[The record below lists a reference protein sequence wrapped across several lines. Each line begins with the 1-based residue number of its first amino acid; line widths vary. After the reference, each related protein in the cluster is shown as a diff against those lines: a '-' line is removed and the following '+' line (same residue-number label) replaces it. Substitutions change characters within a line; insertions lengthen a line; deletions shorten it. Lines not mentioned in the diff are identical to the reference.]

1 MFCFSPIFPTESHKT
16 QFDNFIDF
24 PLACTSVQSRKDLA
38 PALIFGTRHL
48 VIRLALQV
56 VNTCSPIEAAVGEK
70 KPNSLN
76 HLWKKAMASD
86 DTSGCSTQLGAAIL
100 AHRFIVKSK
109 QAVRIDSI
117 AVPVFAVP
125 FLGEEAGGAAE
136 AAGSWDGQGSLAQA
150 SRS

>member
-16 QFDNFIDF
+16 QFDNFMDF

-48 VIRLALQV
+48 VIRLALFI
-56 VNTCSPIEAAVGEK
+56 CSPIEAAVGEK

-76 HLWKKAMASD
+76 HLWKAMASD
-86 DTSGCSTQLGAAIL
+86 DTSGCSAQLGAAIL

-125 FLGEEAGGAAE
+125 YLGEEAGGAAE
-136 AAGSWDGQGSLAQA
+136 AAGSWDGQSSLAQA